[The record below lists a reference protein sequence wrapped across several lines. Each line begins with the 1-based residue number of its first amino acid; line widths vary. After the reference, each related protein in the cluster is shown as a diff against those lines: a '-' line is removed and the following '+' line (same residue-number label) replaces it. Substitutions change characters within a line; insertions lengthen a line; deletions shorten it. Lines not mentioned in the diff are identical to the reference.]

1 MEFCDVWV
9 WEFDVVFVMS
19 VVVVNGWV
27 VVLFICVVVKIVC
40 DVIGVDIGD
49 VVEVVV
55 VICIGEVVESW
66 VVIVDFV

>member
-1 MEFCDVWV
+1 MEFCDVLV